1 MINAYLVPI
10 VYSYAKGTDK
20 LNCSFST
27 AENTHLLRKVK
38 YHNMADIL
46 LYMFFLFFVFLNGP
60 SPATFFVNFRSFSN
74 KHQYN
79 FTTN

>member
-46 LYMFFLFFVFLNGP
+46 LYMFFFVFC
-60 SPATFFVNFRSFSN
+60 FFKWAIPGHLFR
-74 KHQYN
+74 
-79 FTTN
+79 

>member
-27 AENTHLLRKVK
+27 AENTHLLRQVK
-38 YHNMADIL
+38 YHNMADVL
-46 LYMFFLFFVFLNGP
+46 LYMYVKVSLYKVAQTEPKKCWYIYDLLP
-60 SPATFFVNFRSFSN
+60 MT
-74 KHQYN
+74 
-79 FTTN
+79 